1 MFQFNKILKFVV
13 KIITPDEPFRVT
25 IDLMSMFLI
34 FCDSLQIPLL
44 LAFDFTQ
51 PYGIIVLANISQT
64 FFLMEIYLNF
74 QTAYYNKGTLIESR
88 QKIVKN
94 YLKAWFWIDCTASFP
109 YDWVLDTVMAD
120 DTTSNVFRNA
130 KLIRTFKFIKFI
142 KVLRMLRLFKLKK
155 ILRKIEN
162 YVQLS
167 NEINGFLIFFR
178 LCFYIIVVAH
188 WCACIWHF
196 IATME
201 DDVPSNWL
209 IDSNLMNSD
218 WSDQYIGSLYW
229 AVTTMITVG
238 YGDIVPKT
246 STERVFAILVM
257 LVASGMFAYSM
268 NAIGSI
274 FQNMD
279 KSAQEYKSI

>member
-1 MFQFNKILKFVV
+1 V
-13 KIITPDEPFRVT
+13 KIIKPDEPFRVT
-25 IDLMSMFLI
+25 IDLICMLLI
-34 FCDSLQIPLL
+34 FYDSLQIPLL
-44 LAFDFTQ
+44 LSFDFDSPFGLT
-51 PYGIIVLANISQT
+51 VLADFSQS
-64 FFLMEIYLNF
+64 FFLMDLYLNF
-74 QTAYYNKGTLIESR
+74 QTAYYSKGTLIEDR
-88 QKIVKN
+88 AKIVTN
-94 YLKAWFWIDCTASFP
+94 YLEGWLWIDCLASFP
-109 YDWVLDTVMAD
+109 YDWVLDNITNGD
-120 DTTSNVFRNA
+120 DNNMIQNT

-142 KVLRMLRLFKLKK
+142 KVLRMLRIFKLKK

-162 YVQLS
+162 YVQIS
-167 NEINGFLIFFR
+167 NEVNGFLIFFR

-188 WCACIWHF
+188 WCACIWHL

-201 DDVPSNWL
+201 DDQPVTWL
-209 IDSNLMNSD
+209 IDANLINSD

-246 STERVFAILVM
+246 SIERIFAIMVM

-279 KSAQEYKSI
+279 KSAQEYKF